1 MLDEAGELGA
11 YCPPGAQGD
20 AVVGE
25 TVNGHSWIDSV
36 KSCVIPLLGG
46 P

>member
-1 MLDEAGELGA
+1 MKLESLVPAALQG
-11 YCPPGAQGD
+11 PGGD

-25 TVNGHSWIDSV
+25 TVNGHGRIDSV
-36 KSCVIPLLGG
+36 KSCVIPLLGR